1 MSAMQMTNN
10 SNNASFRP
18 NVRLLAMGA
27 AMTGVGAM
35 VVATGAAMV
44 GLSLAVAGRRW
55 VQSWETPPTEM
66 AQRTFAQAR
75 VASQAGMDAWRGAG
89 PSMN

>member
-1 MSAMQMTNN
+1 MTNSSAN
-10 SNNASFRP
+10 QGFHPNA
-18 NVRLLAMGA
+18 RLLAMGA

-35 VVATGAAMV
+35 VVAAGAAMV

-55 VQSWETPPTEM
+55 VQSWETPPAEL

-75 VASQAGMDAWRGAG
+75 MAGQAGRDAWRNG

>member
-1 MSAMQMTNN
+1 MTN
-10 SNNASFRP
+10 SSSTAGFHP
-18 NVRLLAMGA
+18 NTRLLAMGA
-27 AMTGVGAM
+27 AMTSVGAM
-35 VVATGAAMV
+35 VTAAGAAMV
-44 GLSLAVAGRRW
+44 GLSLAMAGRRW

-75 VASQAGMDAWRGAG
+75 MAGQAGRDAWRGG

>member
-1 MSAMQMTNN
+1 MQMTN
-10 SNNASFRP
+10 SSAAEGFHP
-18 NVRLLAMGA
+18 NTRLLAMGA
-27 AMTGVGAM
+27 AMTGLGAM
-35 VVATGAAMV
+35 VVAAGAAMV

-75 VASQAGMDAWRGAG
+75 MAGLAGRDAWRSG
-89 PSMN
+89 PSVN